1 MRSCTALL
9 LALAAG
15 LAACGGSTTTRTVTE
30 TKTVTVTAP
39 GSAQAAPQGD
49 SSAAPLPAGV
59 VAIEGTYAMRTRK
72 ADYTGENT
80 TVDDEYPT
88 DSEWIFK
95 TSCQGD
101 ACTVAM
107 RRELGSGAFKNLTL
121 QPDPERENVYA
132 ADTSGTTDCANGGH
146 TSPTTQHYSLKLG
159 SPVDVGGR
167 QTARLVDA
175 YFTETAH
182 NCTYSDN
189 ARGVVSWRG
198 KLKQ

>member
-1 MRSCTALL
+1 MRPCTVLL
-9 LALAAG
+9 PLLAAG
-15 LAACGGSTTTRTVTE
+15 LVACGGGTTTKTVTE

-49 SSAAPLPAGV
+49 PSADPLPAGV

-80 TVDDEYPT
+80 TVDDEFPT
-88 DSEWIFK
+88 DSEWTFM
-95 TSCQGD
+95 TRCESD
-101 ACTVAM
+101 ACTVSM

-121 QPDPERENVYA
+121 RPDPARENVYE
-132 ADTSGTTDCANGGH
+132 ADTSGTTGCASGGH
-146 TSPTTQHYSLKLG
+146 TSPTKQHYSLKL
-159 SPVDVGGR
+159 SAPVDVGGR
-167 QTARLVDA
+167 RTARLVDA

-182 NCTYSDN
+182 GCTLSHT

-198 KLKQ
+198 KLMQ